1 MSDSK
6 AAQTRQYIITQ
17 SSPVFNTKGYAGT
30 SLQDIMD
37 VTGLTKGGIYG
48 NFSSKEEIALMVF
61 DYNVRLIIDKVTVL
75 VKRENNAT
83 DKLNA
88 IIRFYKNYYFSPP
101 LPGGCPMIN
110 LAIEADDTHPGFRLK
125 VVEALNVLRDSIIH
139 ILKKGKEYDQI
150 KQDIDIQQFST
161 VFLAMIEG
169 GIMMS
174 RTFQEAKY
182 LNDCMAHLSELVRG
196 LTK

>member
-6 AAQTRQYIITQ
+6 AAQTRQYIISQ

-48 NFSSKEEIALMVF
+48 NFKSKEEIAFTVF
-61 DYNVRLIIDKVTVL
+61 DYNVGLIMDKVGAL
-75 VKRENNAT
+75 VRKEKNAI

-88 IIRFYKNYYFSPP
+88 IIKFYRNYYFAPTIA
-101 LPGGCPMIN
+101 GGCPMLN

-125 VVEALNVLRDSIIH
+125 VVEALNVLRDAIIH
-139 ILKKGKEYDQI
+139 ILKKGKEYGQI
-150 KQDIDIQQFST
+150 KQDVDIQQFST
-161 VFLAMIEG
+161 VFLAMVEG

-182 LNDCMAHLSELVRG
+182 LNDCMAHLSELVNS
-196 LTK
+196 LKQ